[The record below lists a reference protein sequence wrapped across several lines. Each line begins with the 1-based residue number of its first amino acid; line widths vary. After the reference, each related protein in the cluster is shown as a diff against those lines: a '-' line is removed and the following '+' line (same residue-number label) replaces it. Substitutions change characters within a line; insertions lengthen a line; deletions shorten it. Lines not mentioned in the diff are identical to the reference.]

1 MLGCCSPLSISTS
14 SENRCRSA
22 RDSFRV
28 CGVGDGGQGQIWPG
42 TPTERGWDGT
52 WGRGWGGKGRVEAWN
67 GAGSGGSVGSGI
79 AGLTGCRP
87 RIPGPPPQAAKRTRP
102 SWAWGRPLDPLL
114 DTSDFI
120 QPSPGT
126 LSSIAPLWPPGQAMG
141 REGAPRG
148 WQQAGSRQADG
159 QAENWGQQGG

>member
-1 MLGCCSPLSISTS
+1 MGVKVKSGPGPPQG
-14 SENRCRSA
+14 RG
-22 RDSFRV
+22 
-28 CGVGDGGQGQIWPG
+28 GVGHGG
-42 TPTERGWDGT
+42 
-52 WGRGWGGKGRVEAWN
+52 
-67 GAGSGGSVGSGI
+67 GAGEEGEGLKLGMGLGGGGGSVGSGI

-87 RIPGPPPQAAKRTRP
+87 RIPGPSPQAAPRTRP

-114 DTSDFI
+114 DTSDFM

-126 LSSIAPLWPPGQAMG
+126 LSSIAPLWPPGLAMG